1 MKDFSKLKVRVVEET
16 VTSKRYSAPNTTPAS
31 CLVQPV
37 RVNMIKGTIDKP
49 KTQDSTS
56 YELFKNTFDNLISTS
71 ISDADVAK
79 IINLEFRKVYIQCLP
94 HESMKYDVEAV
105 KYLDGIIFNTI
116 ESIILSILNCPD
128 KDKALS
134 LARIIYNSV
143 NNSVIVIDYQD
154 GFDYCKMN
162 QCISEFI
169 EAVDKVLFD

>member
-71 ISDADVAK
+71 ISDADAFNSIK
-79 IINLEFRKVYIQCLP
+79 NDSIK
-94 HESMKYDVEAV
+94 
-105 KYLDGIIFNTI
+105 IFN
-116 ESIILSILNCPD
+116 SFNIILHRLM
-128 KDKALS
+128 
-134 LARIIYNSV
+134 R
-143 NNSVIVIDYQD
+143 
-154 GFDYCKMN
+154 
-162 QCISEFI
+162 
-169 EAVDKVLFD
+169 